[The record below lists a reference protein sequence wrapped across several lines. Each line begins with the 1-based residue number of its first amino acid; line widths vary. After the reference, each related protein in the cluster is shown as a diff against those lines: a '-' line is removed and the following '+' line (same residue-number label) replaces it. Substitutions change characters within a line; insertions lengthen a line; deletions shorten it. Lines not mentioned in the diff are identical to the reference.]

1 MNDKLPLHLDSN
13 SSLAELPA
21 SRQGILAAAPTADV
35 QTAFEQDQALCGLTV
50 QDGAKLLG
58 LISRGRFHEY
68 ISRPQWREMH
78 LHRPAGEF
86 LQAADQKQFLLLP
99 ASTRI
104 HDAASLALARDESQI
119 YEPVVVQLADAQ
131 WGLIDVRDLLR
142 AQTRILRGQIDAHRR
157 LVESLRQAEM
167 KYRGIFENAVEGIFQ
182 TTPGGQYLSVNPA
195 LARIYGYESDRAMI
209 AALTDISRQLYVDP
223 NRRQEFIDT
232 MAEQGVVSGF
242 ESEVHRCDGRMI
254 WISEN
259 ARAICDANGRLRYY
273 EGTVEDITERKHA
286 EQLQH
291 QKETAEAASRAKSEF
306 LANMSH
312 EIRTPLN
319 GVIGMLEL
327 LSSTQLDAQQ
337 TRYARVARTSADA
350 LLSLISDI
358 LDFSK
363 IEAGKLDLNPIDF
376 DLPTLVEDMAEM
388 FAQQVQEKNLELAYS
403 IVPETPSTVCG
414 DPDRLRQILVNLV
427 SNAVKFTERGEIVIR
442 VAPVTETAEA
452 VVIGFSVRDTGIG
465 IPQDRLDRLF
475 KSFSQV
481 DASTTRK
488 YGGTGLG
495 LAVSKQLAELQG
507 GAIEVES
514 KLGCGSTFSFTV
526 RLLKR
531 AARPARSAAPA
542 ELTRQRIL
550 IVDDNATNREILEA
564 QFTAWR
570 FDFATA
576 EDGFAA
582 LALLEQAAAA
592 GKPFGIALLDMQMPG
607 MDGLQLAA
615 AIKRRPALRDT
626 RLLMLTSMGEAMA
639 AEEMTAKG
647 LSGYMTKP
655 VRQSRLFDTLIGAA
669 TDGGLDQSSLP
680 GRKPMN
686 GANQP
691 FRREGRRILLAE
703 DNEVNQMVASAI
715 LARAGYQCDIVNNGQ
730 AAVDAVEKSV
740 FDLVLM
746 DCQMPGMDGFE
757 ATRVIR
763 QREQSRGPQAR
774 RLPIVALTANAVKGD
789 RETCLAADMDGYVT
803 KPIDTVRLLDTI
815 DALIAQAIELDG
827 PISGE
832 RRGASRRSSREVA
845 DNHESAPVPVAARS
859 DVAPPATVGNGESQM
874 IGARANGLAA
884 ARSADPPLH
893 VESFLERC
901 LGDAEFCEQ
910 ILQQFAER
918 APAQRGAIDQAFAAG
933 DAAALASA
941 AHALKGAAANLSA
954 TGLREAA
961 GRLERLARDNKRDAF
976 GDAVAC
982 VSQEFD
988 RLLAGIPEITAKLFQ
1003 GIPALCNT

>member
-1 MNDKLPLHLDSN
+1 MNDKLPLHFDSN

-21 SRQGILAAAPTADV
+21 SRHTVAAAAPMADV
-35 QTAFEQDQALCGLTV
+35 QAAFEQDQALCGLTV

-58 LISRGRFHEY
+58 LISRGRFLEY
-68 ISRPQWREMH
+68 VSRPFWRELYLQWRID
-78 LHRPAGEF
+78 EF
-86 LQAADQKQFLLLP
+86 LQMFDQQHFLLLP

-104 HDAASLALARDESQI
+104 HDAASLALSREEEQI
-119 YEPVVVQLADAQ
+119 YEPVIVQLGEAQ
-131 WGLIDVRDLLR
+131 WGMIDVRDLMR

-195 LARIYGYESDRAMI
+195 LARIYGYESDKSMT

-223 NRRQEFIDT
+223 NRRQEFIDI
-232 MAEQGVVSGF
+232 MAEHGMASGF
-242 ESEVHRCDGRMI
+242 ESEVYRCDGRVI

-259 ARAICDANGRLRYY
+259 ARAICDANGRLKFY

-286 EQLQH
+286 EQLQY
-291 QKETAEAASRAKSEF
+291 QKETAEAASLAKSEF

-319 GVIGMLEL
+319 GVIGMLEV
-327 LSSTQLDAQQ
+327 LSGTPLDAQQ

-350 LLSLISDI
+350 LLSLINDI

-363 IEAGKLDLNPIDF
+363 IEAGKLELNPIDF
-376 DLPTLVEDMAEM
+376 DLPMLVEDMAEM
-388 FAQQVQEKNLELAYS
+388 FAQGVQEKNLELVCS
-403 IVPETPSTVCG
+403 IAPETPPTVCG

-442 VAPVTETAEA
+442 VSPVSETGDEI
-452 VVIGFSVRDTGIG
+452 VIGFSVRDTGIG

-507 GAIEVES
+507 GAIAVES
-514 KLGCGSTFSFTV
+514 APGCGSTFSFTV
-526 RLLKR
+526 RLKKR
-531 AARPARSAAPA
+531 TARPAQRTAPA

-550 IVDDNATNREILEA
+550 IVDDNATNREILET
-564 QFTAWR
+564 QFTSWQ

-582 LALLEQAAAA
+582 LSLLEEAATA

-615 AIKRRPALRDT
+615 TIKSRPALRDT
-626 RLLMLTSMGEAMA
+626 RLLMLTSMGEAMS

-669 TDGGLDQSSLP
+669 ANGGLDQSSLP
-680 GRKPMN
+680 SRKETKAP
-686 GANQP
+686 NQP

-715 LARAGYQCDIVNNGQ
+715 LSRAGYQCEIVSNGE
-730 AAVDAVEKSV
+730 AAVSAVEKGI

-763 QREQSRGPQAR
+763 QREKSLGPQAR

-789 RETCLAADMDGYVT
+789 REICIGADMDGYVT
-803 KPIDTVRLLDTI
+803 KPIDTVRLLDTM

-827 PISGE
+827 PNVGE
-832 RRGASRRSSREVA
+832 RHGASRRCETA
-845 DNHESAPVPVAARS
+845 TAANG
-859 DVAPPATVGNGESQM
+859 DAPPTTAIKLESPM
-874 IGARANGLAA
+874 IGARSNEYAA
-884 ARSADPPLH
+884 AQSNDPPLH

-901 LGDAEFCEQ
+901 LGDAEFCQ
-910 ILQQFAER
+910 RILQQFAER
-918 APAQRGAIDQAFAAG
+918 SPAQRGAIDQALAAS
-933 DAAALASA
+933 DATALASA

-961 GRLERLARDNKRDAF
+961 SRLERLARDNQHDQFRN
-976 GDAVAC
+976 AVER
-982 VSQEFD
+982 VSEEFD
-988 RLLAGIPEITAKLFQ
+988 RLLAGIPEITGKLFQ
-1003 GIPALCNT
+1003 DAPTLCSV